1 MSGTSGTSGARGSS
15 GTSGTSGSSGSSGT
29 SGVSGTSGT
38 SPTIGASENYLVK
51 ASAGGTS
58 LVQSIVYDN
67 GSKISVSGS
76 AVITGSLTVTG
87 PITGSILS
95 SSYSI
100 TSSATTL
107 QQSITPNQNVGGII
121 SGVTINSGR
130 TIEDIL
136 RTMLI
141 AYTPPTL
148 SSLSMR
154 LYGSTVS
161 TATRD
166 VNNSFQVNTASF
178 SVSVDSPG
186 GIGPISSSWTASGAD
201 AGTLTY
207 YFGNAGLSS
216 GANVLPV
223 GNVYTI
229 NRATSGGTVTFT
241 VNGKRSDIGTF
252 ITGTSTSVSFRFR
265 NYLAASS
272 TDITS
277 NATAQSVINSD
288 VVDSLLDDNRV
299 WTATCSA
306 ANDVLGNYTYI
317 LYPASYGDL
326 STIIQNGAL
335 PVLTAFTKLG
345 DYTINNAYGASV
357 SVRVYKS
364 NSDKAFSSGT
374 TLAIS

>member
-1 MSGTSGTSGARGSS
+1 
-15 GTSGTSGSSGSSGT
+15 
-29 SGVSGTSGT
+29 VSGTSGT

-51 ASAGGTS
+51 ASAGGSS

-67 GSKISVSGS
+67 GLTISVSGS

-95 SSYSI
+95 ASYSV

-121 SGVTINSGR
+121 SGVTITSGR

-136 RTMLI
+136 RTMLV

-154 LYGSTVS
+154 LFGSTIS

-178 SVSVDSPG
+178 SVGGDSPG
-186 GIGPISSSWTASGAD
+186 GIGPISSSWTSSGAD
-201 AGTLTY
+201 VGTLTY
-207 YFGNAGLSS
+207 YFGDAALATGS
-216 GANVLPV
+216 NVLSV
-223 GNVYTI
+223 GGTYTI
-229 NRATSGGTVTFT
+229 NRATSGGTVTFA
-241 VNGKRSDIGTF
+241 VNGRRSDIGTL
-252 ITGTSTSVSFRFR
+252 ITGASTSVSFRFR

-345 DYTINNAYGASV
+345 DYTITNAYGASV

>member
-1 MSGTSGTSGARGSS
+1 
-15 GTSGTSGSSGSSGT
+15 
-29 SGVSGTSGT
+29 VSGTSGT
-38 SPTIGASENYLVK
+38 SPVITAAENYLVK
-51 ASAGGTS
+51 ASATPNTFE
-58 LVQSIVYDN
+58 QSIVYDDGN
-67 GSKISVSGS
+67 AIYVSGS
-76 AVITGSLTVTG
+76 AVITGSLTVLAG
-87 PITGSILS
+87 ITGSI
-95 SSYSI
+95 
-100 TSSATTL
+100 TTASTTIL
-107 QQSITPNQNVGGII
+107 QQAITPNQNVGGII
-121 SGVTINSGR
+121 SGVTIAAGS
-130 TIEDIL
+130 TLESIF
-136 RTMLI
+136 RTMLV

-148 SSLSMR
+148 SGLTMR
-154 LYGSTVS
+154 LGGSTIS

-178 SVSVDSPG
+178 TAGVDSPG

-207 YFGNAGLSS
+207 YFGNAGLPAGS
-216 GANVLPV
+216 NVLSV
-223 GNVYTI
+223 GNTYTI
-229 NRATSGGTVTFT
+229 NRASSGGTITFT
-241 VNGKRSDIGTF
+241 VNGRRSDIGTA
-252 ITGTSTSVSFRFR
+252 ITGASTSVSFRFR
-265 NYLAASS
+265 NYMAASS

-277 NATAQSVINSD
+277 NATAQSVIDSD

-306 ANDVLGNYTYI
+306 ANDTLGNYTYI

-335 PVLTAFTKLG
+335 PVLSAFAKLG
-345 DYTINNAYGASV
+345 DYTITNAYGASI

>member
-1 MSGTSGTSGARGSS
+1 
-15 GTSGTSGSSGSSGT
+15 
-29 SGVSGTSGT
+29 
-38 SPTIGASENYLVK
+38 
-51 ASAGGTS
+51 
-58 LVQSIVYDN
+58 
-67 GSKISVSGS
+67 
-76 AVITGSLTVTG
+76 
-87 PITGSILS
+87 
-95 SSYSI
+95 
-100 TSSATTL
+100 
-107 QQSITPNQNVGGII
+107 VGGII
-121 SGVTINSGR
+121 SGVTITSGR

-136 RTMLI
+136 RTMLV

-154 LYGSTVS
+154 LFGSTIS

-178 SVSVDSPG
+178 SVGGDSPG
-186 GIGPISSSWTASGAD
+186 GIGPISSSWTSSGAD
-201 AGTLTY
+201 VGTLTY
-207 YFGNAGLSS
+207 YFGDAALATGS
-216 GANVLPV
+216 NVISV
-223 GNVYTI
+223 GGTYTI
-229 NRATSGGTVTFT
+229 NRATSGGTVTFA
-241 VNGKRSDIGTF
+241 VNGRRSDIGTL
-252 ITGTSTSVSFRFR
+252 ITGASTSVSFRFR
-265 NYLAASS
+265 NYMAASS

-277 NATAQSVINSD
+277 NATAQSVIDSD

-335 PVLTAFTKLG
+335 PVLAAFTKLG
-345 DYTINNAYGASV
+345 DYTITNAYGASV

>member
-1 MSGTSGTSGARGSS
+1 
-15 GTSGTSGSSGSSGT
+15 
-29 SGVSGTSGT
+29 
-38 SPTIGASENYLVK
+38 
-51 ASAGGTS
+51 
-58 LVQSIVYDN
+58 
-67 GSKISVSGS
+67 
-76 AVITGSLTVTG
+76 
-87 PITGSILS
+87 
-95 SSYSI
+95 
-100 TSSATTL
+100 
-107 QQSITPNQNVGGII
+107 
-121 SGVTINSGR
+121 
-130 TIEDIL
+130 
-136 RTMLI
+136 
-141 AYTPPTL
+141 
-148 SSLSMR
+148 
-154 LYGSTVS
+154 
-161 TATRD
+161 
-166 VNNSFQVNTASF
+166 
-178 SVSVDSPG
+178 
-186 GIGPISSSWTASGAD
+186 
-201 AGTLTY
+201 
-207 YFGNAGLSS
+207 
-216 GANVLPV
+216 
-223 GNVYTI
+223 
-229 NRATSGGTVTFT
+229 VTFT

-272 TDITS
+272 TDIIS
-277 NATAQSVINSD
+277 NVTAQSVIDSN

>member
-1 MSGTSGTSGARGSS
+1 
-15 GTSGTSGSSGSSGT
+15 
-29 SGVSGTSGT
+29 V
-38 SPTIGASENYLVK
+38 
-51 ASAGGTS
+51 
-58 LVQSIVYDN
+58 
-67 GSKISVSGS
+67 
-76 AVITGSLTVTG
+76 
-87 PITGSILS
+87 
-95 SSYSI
+95 
-100 TSSATTL
+100 L

-121 SGVTINSGR
+121 SGITINSGR

-136 RTMLI
+136 RTMLV

-154 LYGSTVS
+154 LFGSTIS

-178 SVSVDSPG
+178 TAGVDSPG
-186 GIGPISSSWTASGAD
+186 GVGPISSSWTASGAD
-201 AGTLTY
+201 VGTLTY
-207 YFGNAGLSS
+207 YFGDSGLAAGTNTLS
-216 GANVLPV
+216 V
-223 GNVYTI
+223 GNTYTI

-241 VNGKRSDIGTF
+241 VNGRRSDIGTL
-252 ITGTSTSVSFRFR
+252 ITGASTSVSFRFR

-277 NATAQSVINSD
+277 NATAQSVIDSN

-345 DYTINNAYGASV
+345 DYTITNTYGASV